1 MITKDK
7 ELERKYLMQEVID
20 RILKYGDD
28 YTKEI
33 LKVNEKFDIP
43 KQKSPEAHCFRY
55 PSKQVIQDN

>member
-20 RILKYGDD
+20 RILKYGDE

-33 LKVNEKFDIP
+33 LKVNEKFNIS
-43 KQKSPEAHCFRY
+43 KQKSPDTYCFRY
-55 PSKQVIQDN
+55 PSKQEVQNN